1 MPGGNSVTRAN
12 GRRALT
18 HEGADVRIV
27 MDALR
32 RIVRA
37 LRLSAR
43 ASEARLGI
51 SSAQLFVLHQL
62 AHGDASSI
70 DELAAR
76 TLTHQSSVSVV
87 VSRLAERGLVVRRT
101 SPHDARR
108 TAIAL
113 TAAGRALLR
122 KAPEVGQAR
131 LITGLERLQPSQRR
145 VLASQLTALV
155 RALEVGHGEPTMFFE
170 EEPARARARAR
181 RRRRALRRRSRA
193 D

>member
-1 MPGGNSVTRAN
+1 VSRWTRSGGTEHDGVHIRA
-12 GRRALT
+12 
-18 HEGADVRIV
+18 V

-43 ASEARLGI
+43 AAEGRLGI
-51 SSAQLFVLHQL
+51 SGAQLFVLHQL
-62 AHGDASSI
+62 ASSDASSI

-87 VSRLAERGLVVRRT
+87 VSRLAARGLVVRHT
-101 SPHDARR
+101 ASDDARR

-113 TAAGRALLR
+113 TGAGRALLR

-131 LITGLERLQPSQRR
+131 LLTGLARLGREQRR
-145 VLASQLTALV
+145 ALAFHLAALV
-155 RALEVGHGEPTMFFE
+155 RALEVGDETPGMFFE
-170 EEPARARARAR
+170 DESAGARKGHRPPPRTG
-181 RRRRALRRRSRA
+181 RRSSTV
-193 D
+193 

>member
-1 MPGGNSVTRAN
+1 VTRAN
-12 GRRALT
+12 GRRRLA
-18 HEGADVRIV
+18 HDGADVRTV

-43 ASEARLGI
+43 AAEGRLGI

-62 AHGDASSI
+62 ARGDASSI

-101 SPHDARR
+101 SPADARR
-108 TAIAL
+108 TEIAL

-122 KAPEVGQAR
+122 GAPEVGQER
-131 LITGLERLQPSQRR
+131 LITGLERLRPAQRR
-145 VLASQLTALV
+145 TLASQLTALV
-155 RALEVGHGEPTMFFE
+155 RAIEVGQPEPAMFFE
-170 EEPARARARAR
+170 EEPARTRRPR
-181 RRRRALRRRSRA
+181 RRPSRA
-193 D
+193 V

>member
-1 MPGGNSVTRAN
+1 MTRAN
-12 GRRALT
+12 GHRARMQDGT
-18 HEGADVRIV
+18 DVRAV

-43 ASEARLGI
+43 AAEGRLGI
-51 SSAQLFVLHQL
+51 SGAQLFVLHQL
-62 AHGDASSI
+62 AQGDASSI

-101 SPHDARR
+101 SPDDARR
-108 TAIAL
+108 TVIAL

-122 KAPEVGQAR
+122 RAPEVGQER
-131 LITGLERLQPSQRR
+131 LIRGLERLRPSQRR
-145 VLASQLTALV
+145 LLASQLTALV
-155 RALEVGHGEPTMFFE
+155 RALEVDREEPGMFFDE
-170 EEPARARARAR
+170 DPARAPMAR
-181 RRRRALRRRSRA
+181 RRPLPRHRSRA
-193 D
+193 V

>member
-1 MPGGNSVTRAN
+1 VTRAN

-18 HEGADVRIV
+18 HDGADVRAV

-43 ASEARLGI
+43 AAEGRLGI

-62 AHGDASSI
+62 AHADASSI

-87 VSRLAERGLVVRRT
+87 VSRLAERGLVVRRK
-101 SPHDARR
+101 SPDDARR
-108 TAIAL
+108 TAL
-113 TAAGRALLR
+113 TLPAAGRALLR
-122 KAPEVGQAR
+122 RAPEVCQAR
-131 LITGLERLQPSQRR
+131 LITGLERLRPSQRR
-145 VLASQLTALV
+145 ALASQLTALV
-155 RALEVGHGEPTMFFE
+155 RALEVGNGEPAMFFE
-170 EEPARARARAR
+170 EEPAQPR
-181 RRRRALRRRSRA
+181 RRRPALRRRPRSL
-193 D
+193 

>member
-1 MPGGNSVTRAN
+1 
-12 GRRALT
+12 
-18 HEGADVRIV
+18 

-87 VSRLAERGLVVRRT
+87 VSRLAERGLVVRRA

-122 KAPEVGQAR
+122 RAPEVGQER
-131 LITGLERLQPSQRR
+131 LITGLGRLRPAQRR
-145 VLASQLTALV
+145 MLASHLTALV
-155 RALEVGHGEPTMFFE
+155 RALEVDHEQPGMFFD
-170 EEPARARARAR
+170 EEPARARARR
-181 RRRRALRRRSRA
+181 RQPAFRRRSRA
-193 D
+193 V

>member
-1 MPGGNSVTRAN
+1 MTKAN
-12 GRRALT
+12 GHRALP
-18 HEGADVRIV
+18 HDAADVRAV

-43 ASEARLGI
+43 AAEGRLGI

-62 AHGDASSI
+62 AQGDASSV

-122 KAPEVGQAR
+122 RAPEVGQAR
-131 LITGLERLQPSQRR
+131 LITGLERLRPSQRR
-145 VLASQLTALV
+145 ALASQLTALV
-155 RALEVGHGEPTMFFE
+155 RALEVGQEEPAMFFE
-170 EEPARARARAR
+170 EEPARARTRSR
-181 RRRRALRRRSRA
+181 RPALGRRSRA
-193 D
+193 L

>member
-1 MPGGNSVTRAN
+1 MTRAN
-12 GRRALT
+12 GHRALA
-18 HEGADVRIV
+18 HDGADVRAV

-43 ASEARLGI
+43 AAEGQLGI

-62 AHGDASSI
+62 AQGDASSI

-87 VSRLAERGLVVRRT
+87 VSRLAARGLVVRRT
-101 SPHDARR
+101 SPEDARR

-145 VLASQLTALV
+145 ALASQLTALV
-155 RALEVGHGEPTMFFE
+155 RALEVGHEEPAMFFE
-170 EEPARARARAR
+170 EEPARARTPHR
-181 RRRRALRRRSRA
+181 RPAAGRRSRA
-193 D
+193 I

>member
-1 MPGGNSVTRAN
+1 VTRAN
-12 GRRALT
+12 GHRALT
-18 HEGADVRIV
+18 HDGADVRAV

-43 ASEARLGI
+43 AAEGRLGI

-87 VSRLAERGLVVRRT
+87 VSRLADRGLVVRRT
-101 SPHDARR
+101 PAHDARR

-122 KAPEVGQAR
+122 RAPEVSQAR
-131 LITGLERLQPSQRR
+131 LITGLERLPPSQRR
-145 VLASQLTALV
+145 ALASQLTALV
-155 RALEVGHGEPTMFFE
+155 RALEVGHEKPAMFFE
-170 EEPARARARAR
+170 EEPARARVPR
-181 RRRRALRRRSRA
+181 RRPPRRRRSRA
-193 D
+193 A